1 MKYPIDPIGNR
12 NCDILA
18 CRPVRQPTAPLCV
31 AEYNSLEY
39 RIVYEQVSCTKSSIS
54 KITSLCYTHKENN
67 PNPIYFSSESGLVF
81 SFT

>member
-1 MKYPIDPIGNR
+1 
-12 NCDILA
+12 
-18 CRPVRQPTAPLCV
+18 V